1 MSDIDAQKRLNLAAL
16 PTKQYLES
24 TVVPLLLDGM
34 QALVRE
40 RCGSRRPRR
49 LRHTVAPE
57 QR

>member
-40 RCGSRRPRR
+40 RYAAASARTQQPS
-49 LRHTVAPE
+49 
-57 QR
+57 Q